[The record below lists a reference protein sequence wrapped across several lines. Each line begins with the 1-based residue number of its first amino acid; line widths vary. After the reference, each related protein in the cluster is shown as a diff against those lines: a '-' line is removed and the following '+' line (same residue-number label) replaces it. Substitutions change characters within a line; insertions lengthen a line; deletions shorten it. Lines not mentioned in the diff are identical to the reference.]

1 MQAQIRN
8 LTGVARNLTDLLVSL
23 AIVLLLV
30 DILWPAT
37 GLPIVEN
44 IGSMVEGL
52 SSDGLSG
59 IIALLVF
66 LMFFNRR
73 DAAPSA
79 PAPPPQ
85 QHV

>member
-1 MQAQIRN
+1 MQAQIQL
-8 LTGVARNLTDLLVSL
+8 LTGVARNLADLLVSL
-23 AIVLLLV
+23 AIVLLLI

-44 IGSMVEGL
+44 IGEMVEGI
-52 SSDGLSG
+52 SSEGLSG

-66 LMFFNRR
+66 LMFYNRR

-79 PAPPPQ
+79 PATPPQ
-85 QHV
+85 QF